1 MSLETRIT
9 SVIGHI
15 ATMMKAMASAI
26 DKKANKENWFTLVS
40 GFLLVEKLPD
50 IATGRVIKYT
60 YPGGGIRY
68 RFIANDKSEDSF
80 YTTFSNGVLTGLIA
94 TKKITV

>member
-1 MSLETRIT
+1 MSLETRIS
-9 SVIGHI
+9 SVISHI
-15 ATMMKAMASAI
+15 ATLMKAMAVSI

-40 GFLLVEKLPD
+40 GFSSIEKLPD
-50 IATGRVIKYT
+50 LATGRVMKYT

-80 YTTFSNGVLTGLIA
+80 YTTFNNGVLTGLMA
-94 TKKITV
+94 TKKIIL

>member
-1 MSLETRIT
+1 MALANRIA

-15 ATMMKAMASAI
+15 ATLMKAMSNSI

-40 GFLLVEKLPD
+40 GFLSVEKLPD
-50 IATGRVIKYT
+50 IAAGRVMKYT

-80 YTTFSNGVLTGLIA
+80 YTAMNNGVLTGLTA
-94 TKKITV
+94 LYQDR

>member
-1 MSLETRIT
+1 MSLETRI
-9 SVIGHI
+9 SLVISHI
-15 ATMMKAMASAI
+15 ATLMKAMAVSI

-40 GFLLVEKLPD
+40 GFSSIEKLPD
-50 IATGRVIKYT
+50 LATGRVMKYT

-80 YTTFSNGVLTGLIA
+80 YTTFNNGVLTGLTA
-94 TKKITV
+94 TKKIIL